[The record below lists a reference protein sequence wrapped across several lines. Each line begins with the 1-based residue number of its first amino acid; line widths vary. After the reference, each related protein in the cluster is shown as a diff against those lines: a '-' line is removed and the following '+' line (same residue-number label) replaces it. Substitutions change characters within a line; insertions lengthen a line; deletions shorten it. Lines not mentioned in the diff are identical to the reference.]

1 MTGFLRYVFN
11 RLKNKNKVNKQKG
24 VIHLALPLVLLLLI
38 VAGFFALSYF
48 GVIKLPSFLS
58 KLPFASPGS
67 KVELKA
73 EYKNPFDKETQFV
86 NPFQEYKNPFV
97 TNK

>member
-1 MTGFLRYVFN
+1 MN
-11 RLKNKNKVNKQKG
+11 NKG
-24 VIHLALPLVLLLLI
+24 IIHIVVLLLLLLI
-38 VAGFFALSYF
+38 IGVVLFALSYF

-58 KLPFASPGS
+58 KFPLINSGP
-67 KVELKA
+67 KVELKK
-73 EYKNPFDKETQFV
+73 EYQNPFKKETQYV